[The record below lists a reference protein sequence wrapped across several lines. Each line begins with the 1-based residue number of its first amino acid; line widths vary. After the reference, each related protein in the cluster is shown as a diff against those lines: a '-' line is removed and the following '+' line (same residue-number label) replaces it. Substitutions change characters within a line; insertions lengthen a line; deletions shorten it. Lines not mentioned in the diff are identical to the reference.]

1 MLSMNK
7 LRAPAGVS
15 AALLGLF
22 LSACGSTA
30 SPAGTG
36 SSPGGS
42 TAQLVQT
49 ATATVRGNSETILTD
64 THGMTLYY
72 FDPDSPTKIA
82 CSGSCAT
89 LWPPLIATTDN
100 VTGGPGLTL
109 TFSVLN
115 GANGKQ
121 VLGNGHPLY
130 TYSQDKAAG
139 DTKGDGLFGKWHV
152 ATPAIKAAAAA
163 ASASGT
169 NRYGY

>member
-1 MLSMNK
+1 MLRMQS
-7 LRAPAGVS
+7 LRGPAGVS
-15 AALLGLF
+15 AALLGLL

-36 SSPGGS
+36 SGPSGS

-49 ATATVRGNSETILTD
+49 ATATVSGKSETILTD
-64 THGMTLYY
+64 MHGMTLYY

-82 CSGSCAT
+82 CSGACAST
-89 LWPPLIATTDN
+89 WPPLVATTDN
-100 VTGGPGLTL
+100 VTGGPGLTM

-130 TYSQDKAAG
+130 TFASDKAAG

-163 ASASGT
+163 SPSST